1 MSDFGTSGAGVSG
14 EIEPRGELVN
24 WISGDVHVSRLDC
37 VVIVEIKVDMMLDQE
52 KIFFALNLI
61 QPKY

>member
-1 MSDFGTSGAGVSG
+1 MSDFGTSSARVSG
-14 EIEPRGELVN
+14 EIEPRGKLVN
-24 WISGDVHVSRLDC
+24 WISGDVHVSRLDS
-37 VVIVEIKVDMMLDQE
+37 VVIVKIKVDMMLDQE